1 MGGRK
6 NGRTQMEDGWKK
18 CMKDG
23 RKGRMD
29 RWIQRM
35 NGWWNDE
42 WMDGWMVDRWMDGG
56 RVSGWKEGWI
66 DSRRMD

>member
-1 MGGRK
+1 
-6 NGRTQMEDGWKK
+6 MEDGWKK